1 MLLAHGKRVIEA
13 LAKHRPPPPLT
24 SFPEFV
30 APSALGRRDP
40 TPLDLDLFS
49 CPPEFTGWTQEEIEA
64 YESLQGQFTDVEA
77 DNYAKYMS

>member
-1 MLLAHGKRVIEA
+1 MLLAHGKRVIDA